1 MYPWHPRGSGDFL
14 PMALLKNSFTEG
26 FIKEVI
32 YLKKL
37 LKELLKEL
45 VKQ

>member
-1 MYPWHPRGSGDFL
+1 
-14 PMALLKNSFTEG
+14 MALLKNSFTEG
-26 FIKEVI
+26 FTKEII

-37 LKELLKEL
+37 LKVKKLVKEL